1 MHWRRSTGP
10 APTDRPR
17 LDVAHTSVC
26 GPFPTARIDRVKLP
40 ARTADSSR
48 VKTILVVDDSDTV
61 RQQVRL
67 SLSPAGY
74 HIIEAVDGLDGLEKL
89 RSHADLAAVLCD
101 VNMPRMSGLDMIAT
115 AHTEGLLAPIIMLT
129 SEGQPSLIR
138 RARESG
144 ARGWIVKPFKPDL
157 LLAAVNKITAAAA

>member
-1 MHWRRSTGP
+1 
-10 APTDRPR
+10 
-17 LDVAHTSVC
+17 
-26 GPFPTARIDRVKLP
+26 
-40 ARTADSSR
+40 
-48 VKTILVVDDSDTV
+48 VVDDSDTV

-67 SLSPAGY
+67 SLGPAGY
-74 HIIEAVDGLDGLEKL
+74 HILEAVDGLDGLEKL
-89 RSHADLAAVLCD
+89 RSHSDLAAVLCD

-115 AHTEGLLAPIIMLT
+115 AHTEGLTAPIIMLT

>member
-1 MHWRRSTGP
+1 
-10 APTDRPR
+10 
-17 LDVAHTSVC
+17 
-26 GPFPTARIDRVKLP
+26 
-40 ARTADSSR
+40 

-67 SLSPAGY
+67 SLGPAGY
-74 HIIEAVDGLDGLEKL
+74 HILEAVDGLDGLEKL
-89 RSHADLAAVLCD
+89 RSHSDLAAVLCD

-115 AHTEGLLAPIIMLT
+115 AHTEGLTAPIIMLT